1 MMNII
6 QTIFKSKTLMF
17 ALALAILG
25 VIEMNVR
32 VFAAYMTPELFGMF
46 SIAISIIVA
55 VLRIFTTLPLD
66 KK

>member
-1 MMNII
+1 M
-6 QTIFKSKTLMF
+6 TIFKSKTLMF
-17 ALALAILG
+17 ALALSILG

-55 VLRIFTTLPLD
+55 VLRIFTTLPLSQ
-66 KK
+66 K

>member
-1 MMNII
+1 MNIMMM
-6 QTIFKSKTLMF
+6 IFKSKTMMF

-55 VLRIFTTLPLD
+55 VLRIFTTLPLSQ
-66 KK
+66 K

>member
-1 MMNII
+1 MNII
-6 QTIFKSKTLMF
+6 MTIFKSKTLMF

-55 VLRIFTTLPLD
+55 VLRIFTTLPLSQ
-66 KK
+66 K

>member
-1 MMNII
+1 MMNMIM
-6 QTIFKSKTLMF
+6 TIFKSKTLMF

>member
-1 MMNII
+1 MNILM
-6 QTIFKSKTLMF
+6 TIFKSKTLMF

-55 VLRIFTTLPLD
+55 VLRIFTTLPLSQ
-66 KK
+66 K

>member
-1 MMNII
+1 MM
-6 QTIFKSKTLMF
+6 IFKSKTLMF

-55 VLRIFTTLPLD
+55 VLRIFTTLPLSQ
-66 KK
+66 K

>member
-55 VLRIFTTLPLD
+55 VLRIFTTLPLSQ
-66 KK
+66 K

>member
-1 MMNII
+1 MNMIM
-6 QTIFKSKTLMF
+6 TIFKSKTLMF

-55 VLRIFTTLPLD
+55 VLRIFTTLPLSQ
-66 KK
+66 K

>member
-1 MMNII
+1 MNIMM
-6 QTIFKSKTLMF
+6 TIFKSKTLMF

-55 VLRIFTTLPLD
+55 VLRIFTTLPLSQ
-66 KK
+66 K

>member
-1 MMNII
+1 MNIMMM
-6 QTIFKSKTLMF
+6 IFKSKTLMF

-55 VLRIFTTLPLD
+55 VLRIFTTLPLSQ
-66 KK
+66 K

>member
-1 MMNII
+1 M
-6 QTIFKSKTLMF
+6 TIFKSKTLMF

-55 VLRIFTTLPLD
+55 VLRIFTTLPLSQ
-66 KK
+66 K

>member
-1 MMNII
+1 
-6 QTIFKSKTLMF
+6 MF

-55 VLRIFTTLPLD
+55 VLRIFTTLPLSQ
-66 KK
+66 K

>member
-1 MMNII
+1 MNII
-6 QTIFKSKTLMF
+6 MTIFKSKTLMF

-46 SIAISIIVA
+46 SIAISGQDTSGKGK
-55 VLRIFTTLPLD
+55 FY
-66 KK
+66 